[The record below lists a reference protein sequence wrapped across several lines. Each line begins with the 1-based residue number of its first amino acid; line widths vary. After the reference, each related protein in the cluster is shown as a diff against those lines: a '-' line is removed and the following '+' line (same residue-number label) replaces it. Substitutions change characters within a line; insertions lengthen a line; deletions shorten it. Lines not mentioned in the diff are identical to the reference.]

1 MLRAV
6 GVMGLVFFLAP
17 VGMAQERELLRKNL
31 VGKAPP
37 ELVAFEADWLAGPP
51 TNFASLKG
59 KVVWLQFNFWENCTS
74 FRRHLV
80 RWEADYADRGL
91 VVVDVSGG
99 EHATFADS
107 ARLLAKANITHPV
120 IWDRNNAL
128 HKAYG
133 VQAWPVAFL
142 IGADGNVFW
151 QGNPALMRGQKDE
164 EKAFRELLETHLR
177 RATAKAD

>member
-1 MLRAV
+1 MLRAMCVV
-6 GVMGLVFFLAP
+6 GVTLLFTPLGV
-17 VGMAQERELLRKNL
+17 AQQRELLRKNL

-37 ELVAFEADWLAGPP
+37 ELVALEADWLAGPP

-80 RWEADYADRGL
+80 RWEADYAERGL
-91 VVVDVSGG
+91 VIVEVSGG
-99 EHATFADS
+99 ELATFADS
-107 ARLLAKANITHPV
+107 ARRLAKTNIKHPV
-120 IWDRNNAL
+120 IWDRNNSL

-142 IGADGNVFW
+142 IGADGTVFW
-151 QGNPALMRGQKDE
+151 QGNPALMRGKKDE
-164 EKAFRELLETHLR
+164 EKAFREMLEAHLR